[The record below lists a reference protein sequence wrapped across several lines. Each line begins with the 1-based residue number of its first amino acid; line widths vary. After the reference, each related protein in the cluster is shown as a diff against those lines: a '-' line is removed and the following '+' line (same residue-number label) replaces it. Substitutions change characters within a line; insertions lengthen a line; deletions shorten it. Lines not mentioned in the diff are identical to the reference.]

1 MKKLYIDIGGTH
13 LRSEIDTPSGTIC
26 ENLSSQTQ
34 GLLSYI
40 DKKIKEHPEISF
52 IGVSYA
58 GQISDGVILSAPNI
72 CIDEKEISK
81 TVKLRYNKCLVID
94 NDLNCALIAEAKHCK
109 TGNLAVLYVGT
120 GMGAAV
126 LDNARLLRGSDNL
139 SYEIGHIP
147 YRKAPFV
154 CGCGRDNC
162 VELFASGSGISKW
175 LQYYGSE
182 RASDLQGFKDSH
194 IEYEKKIS
202 QQFDDALLHAAGTLI
217 TIANPDTLVLGG
229 GIIKENPYLIDVLK
243 RGLERYALKA
253 SLDKLVIKISS
264 LENAPLLG
272 TKLLEKYI

>member
-13 LRSEIDTPSGTIC
+13 LRSEIDTHSGIIC

-40 DKKIKEHPEISF
+40 DKKIQEHPEIYF

-58 GQISDGVILSAPNI
+58 GQVSDGVILSAPNI
-72 CIDEKEISK
+72 CVDEKDIKK
-81 TVKLRYNKCLVID
+81 TVKLRYNKCLEID
-94 NDLNCALIAEAKHCK
+94 NDLNCALIAEAQYGK
-109 TGNLAVLYVGT
+109 TSNLAVLYVGT

-126 LDNARLLRGSDNL
+126 MDNARLLRGSANL

-162 VELFASGSGISKW
+162 IELFASGSGISKW

-202 QQFDDALLHAAGTLI
+202 QEFEEALLHAAGTLI
-217 TIANPDTLVLGG
+217 TVANPDTLVLGG
-229 GIIKENPYLIDVLK
+229 GIIKENPYLLDVLNT
-243 RGLERYALKA
+243 GLEKYALKA
-253 SLDKLVIKISS
+253 SLDKLAIKISS
-264 LENAPLLG
+264 LENASLLG
-272 TKLLEKYI
+272 AKLLEKYI